1 MAITKTLIEATP
13 YEDASNQVEHWDLTM
28 KYKQGDTSIDSETG
42 ETIYAANYY
51 ENNYSTTV
59 HATESVYVS
68 SDEGVPTFTTI
79 TNFTE
84 LDKTA
89 WSLAEL
95 IALCPTTQW
104 DSIFDSQYDS
114 VITNPPTTCTP
125 DDSFVIPS

>member
-1 MAITKTLIEATP
+1 MAITKTLIEAIP

-28 KYKQGDTSIDSETG
+28 KYKQGTEGMAD
-42 ETIYAANYY
+42 YY

-95 IALCPTTQW
+95 TALCPTTQW

-125 DDSFVIPS
+125 DDSFTVPTE

>member
-1 MAITKTLIEATP
+1 MAITKTLIEAIP
-13 YEDASNQVEHWDLTM
+13 YEDASNQVEHWNLTM
-28 KYKQGDTSIDSETG
+28 KYKQGTEGNAD
-42 ETIYAANYY
+42 YY

-59 HATESVYVS
+59 HATESVFVS

-89 WSLAEL
+89 WSLANL

-104 DSIFDSQYDS
+104 DTLFDSQYDS
-114 VITNPPTTCTP
+114 LITSPPDVCVP

>member
-1 MAITKTLIEATP
+1 MAITKTLIEAIP
-13 YEDASNQVEHWDLTM
+13 YEDASNQVEHWNLTM
-28 KYKQGDTSIDSETG
+28 SYKQGDTSIDPETG

-51 ENNYSTTV
+51 ENSFSTTV
-59 HATESVYVS
+59 YATEPVLASSV
-68 SDEGVPTFTTI
+68 EGEDTYTTI

-89 WSLAEL
+89 WSLANL

-104 DSIFDSQYDS
+104 DDIFNQQYDS
-114 VITNPPTTCTP
+114 VITSPRVKGTP

>member
-1 MAITKTLIEATP
+1 MAITKTLIEAIP
-13 YEDASNQVEHWDLTM
+13 YEDASNQVEHWNLTM
-28 KYKQGDTSIDSETG
+28 KYKQGTEGNAD
-42 ETIYAANYY
+42 YY

-59 HATESVYVS
+59 HATESVFVS

-89 WSLAEL
+89 WSLANL

>member
-1 MAITKTLIEATP
+1 MAVTKTLIEAIP
-13 YEDASNQVEHWDLTM
+13 YEDASNQVEHWNLTM
-28 KYKQGDTSIDSETG
+28 KYKQGTEGTAD
-42 ETIYAANYY
+42 YY

-59 HATESVYVS
+59 HATEPVFVS

-89 WSLAEL
+89 WSLANL

-104 DSIFDSQYDS
+104 DTLFDSQYDS
-114 VITNPPTTCTP
+114 LITSPPDVCVP
-125 DDSFVIPS
+125 DESFVIPS

>member
-1 MAITKTLIEATP
+1 MAITKTLIEAIP
-13 YEDASNQVEHWDLTM
+13 YEDASNQVEHWNLTM
-28 KYKQGDTSIDSETG
+28 KYSQGTEGNAD
-42 ETIYAANYY
+42 YY
-51 ENNYSTTV
+51 ENNYSTTD
-59 HATESVYVS
+59 HDTEPVFVS

-89 WSLAEL
+89 WSLANL

-104 DSIFDSQYDS
+104 DTLFDSQYDS
-114 VITNPPTTCTP
+114 LITSPPDVCVP

>member
-1 MAITKTLIEATP
+1 MAITKTLIEAIP
-13 YEDASNQVEHWDLTM
+13 YEDASNQVEHWNLTM
-28 KYKQGDTSIDSETG
+28 KYKQGTEGNAD
-42 ETIYAANYY
+42 YY

-59 HATESVYVS
+59 HATESVFVS

-95 IALCPTTQW
+95 TALCPTTQW
-104 DSIFDSQYDS
+104 DAVFTSQYAS
-114 VITNPPTTCTP
+114 VITSPRVRGTS

>member
-1 MAITKTLIEATP
+1 MAITKTLIKVIPNENS
-13 YEDASNQVEHWDLTM
+13 SNEVEHWELTM
-28 KYKQGDTSIDSETG
+28 EYKQGTEGNAD
-42 ETIYAANYY
+42 YY
-51 ENNYSTTV
+51 ESSFNTTV
-59 HATESVYVS
+59 HATESVFAS
-68 SDEGVPTFTTI
+68 SNEGVSTFTTT

-95 IALCPTTQW
+95 TALCPTTQW
-104 DSIFDSQYDS
+104 DAIFNSQYDS

>member
-1 MAITKTLIEATP
+1 MAITKTLIEAIP

-28 KYKQGDTSIDSETG
+28 KYKQGTEGMAD
-42 ETIYAANYY
+42 YY

-59 HATESVYVS
+59 HATESVFVS

-95 IALCPTTQW
+95 TALCPTTQW
-104 DSIFDSQYDS
+104 DAIFNSQYDS

>member
-1 MAITKTLIEATP
+1 MAITKTLIEAIP
-13 YEDASNQVEHWDLTM
+13 YEDASNQVEHWNLTM
-28 KYKQGDTSIDSETG
+28 KYKQGTEGNAD
-42 ETIYAANYY
+42 YY

-95 IALCPTTQW
+95 TALCPTTQW

>member
-1 MAITKTLIEATP
+1 MAITKTLIEAIP

-28 KYKQGDTSIDSETG
+28 KYKQGTEGNAD
-42 ETIYAANYY
+42 YY

-95 IALCPTTQW
+95 TALCPTTQW

>member
-1 MAITKTLIEATP
+1 MDNTIIP

-28 KYKQGDTSIDSETG
+28 KYKQGTEGMAD
-42 ETIYAANYY
+42 YY

-89 WSLAEL
+89 WSLANL

>member
-1 MAITKTLIEATP
+1 MAITKTLIEAIP
-13 YEDASNQVEHWDLTM
+13 YEDASNQVEHWNLTM
-28 KYKQGDTSIDSETG
+28 KYKQGTEGNAD
-42 ETIYAANYY
+42 YY

-89 WSLAEL
+89 WSLANL

>member
-1 MAITKTLIEATP
+1 MAITKTLIEAIP
-13 YEDASNQVEHWDLTM
+13 YEDASNQVEHWNLTM
-28 KYKQGDTSIDSETG
+28 SYKQGDTSIDPETG

-51 ENNYSTTV
+51 ENSFSTTV
-59 HATESVYVS
+59 YATEPVLASSV
-68 SDEGVPTFTTI
+68 EGEDTYTTI

-89 WSLAEL
+89 WSLANL

-104 DSIFDSQYDS
+104 DDIFASQYDS
-114 VITNPPTTCTP
+114 VITNPRATCAP